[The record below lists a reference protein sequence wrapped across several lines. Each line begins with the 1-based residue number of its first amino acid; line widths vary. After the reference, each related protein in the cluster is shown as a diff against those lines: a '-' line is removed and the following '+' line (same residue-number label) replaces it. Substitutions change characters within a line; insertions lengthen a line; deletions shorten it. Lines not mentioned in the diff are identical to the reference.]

1 MPDHGLVQEPLSL
14 EQFRQLVDGARDVI
28 VVTEATPLDEPGP
41 RIVYVNEAFT
51 RLTGYSA
58 AEAIGRSPRFLQKPD
73 LTDPSTVHEVRRSL
87 DIGEPFDGPILNF
100 AKDGTPYWLD
110 MHIFPL
116 RDTNG
121 QITHFAA
128 IERDVTA
135 RTLRE
140 LELRS
145 EANTDPLTGLFNRR
159 GLEHRVRSAWD
170 NSRSQTNAVILIDL
184 DTFKAVNDGSG
195 HAMGDDVLTCLAQV
209 MLGSLRETDY
219 PIRLGG
225 DEFALVL
232 LDTDRS
238 EATAVAER
246 VRTELARR
254 LADSGLPS
262 TTASAGVATG
272 SGVGLSETMHAAD
285 GALRTAKASGRDR
298 VVLAD
303 QEISA

>member
-1 MPDHGLVQEPLSL
+1 MFDHCGVHEPLSL

-51 RLTGYSA
+51 RLTGYSP
-58 AEAIGRSPRFLQKPD
+58 AEAIGQSPRFLQKPG
-73 LTDPSTVHEVRRSL
+73 LTDEETVHDVRRSL
-87 DIGEPFDGPILNF
+87 DLGEPFDGPILNF

-116 RDTNG
+116 RDADGTV
-121 QITHFAA
+121 THFAA

-159 GLEHRVRSAWD
+159 GLDHRVRSAWE
-170 NSRSQTNAVILIDL
+170 NNRASTNAVILIDL
-184 DTFKAVNDGSG
+184 DTFKQVNDHHG
-195 HAMGDDVLTCLAQV
+195 HAVGDEVLTCLAQV
-209 MLGSLRETDY
+209 MLGSLRDTDY

-232 LDTDRS
+232 LDTDWS
-238 EATAVAER
+238 EASAVAER
-246 VRTELARR
+246 VRRELTRI
-254 LADSGLPS
+254 LATADLPA

-272 SGVGLSETMHAAD
+272 LNSPLTDTMHAAD
-285 GALRTAKASGRDR
+285 TALRDAKAAGRDR
-298 VVLAD
+298 VALAD
-303 QEISA
+303 QQVSA